1 MELYIMGPAGGTKKY
16 LVIIFEG
23 AYEHMTLQ
31 QIGNLICDSCQVTM
45 EQVNV
50 DLQDVEEVDIVD
62 SIGFVERLYVE
73 ENYINIEDVKMETI
87 SYIADPTDEFAIIN
101 GNRGY
106 I

>member
-1 MELYIMGPAGGTKKY
+1 MELYVMSRAGGSKKH

-31 QIGNLICDSCQVTM
+31 RIGNLICNSCQVTM

>member
-1 MELYIMGPAGGTKKY
+1 MELYIMGAAGGTKKH

-45 EQVNV
+45 GQVNV
-50 DLQDVEEVDIVD
+50 DLQDVEEIDIVD

-73 ENYINIEDVKMETI
+73 ENYIPIEAAKFESITYV
-87 SYIADPTDEFAIIN
+87 ADPIDEYKIIN
-101 GNRGY
+101 GGEE
-106 I
+106 